1 MNDYEKELIF
11 ERAKMALRRIEDENV
26 SWNPLNKEQAVAWLC
41 GRRYEAMFI
50 IKALGLDVDYEEWE
64 SKQDD

>member
-1 MNDYEKELIF
+1 MNDCEKELIF
-11 ERAKMALRRIEDENV
+11 ERAKTALKRIEDENV
-26 SWNPLNKEQAVAWLC
+26 TWNPLDKEQACAWLC

-50 IKALGLDVDYEEWE
+50 IKALGLDIEYMEWE